1 MRNDEDGT
9 LNGSL
14 TTGAL
19 VVNRTVGI
27 GTANPQ
33 TSLEIN
39 GAIKLGSE
47 DECDE
52 SHAGSLRYLAGA
64 LELCNGVEWVK
75 VLTTDDP
82 PGCTMEPLV
91 VDDIEVPH
99 ARLLSCRDQ
108 DPIRIQIL
116 ECGNG
121 TIDTNETCDDGNFA
135 NDDGCNNRCQLEC
148 GDGVVGANEQCDDG
162 NTIDT
167 DGCTSTCLNATC
179 GDGIIQDTVEE
190 CDGGQDCLP
199 DCTKP
204 PCAKTGGCPT
214 LEFVPITGGIFSMG
228 YEGGAPNEL
237 PVRNVTVGDFEIL
250 KNEVTV
256 AQYKLCVDAGVCS
269 EPKQGELELNW
280 DRDDRTNYP
289 VNGVSWHQAKQ
300 FANWVG
306 ADLPS
311 EAQWEYA
318 AKSSGEDQA
327 LSMG

>member
-1 MRNDEDGT
+1 MSNIQIRDALIQVDGIGSGVDADMLDGISSTTFLRNDEDGT

-179 GDGIIQDTVEE
+179 GGWYHPRYRRRV
-190 CDGGQDCLP
+190 
-199 DCTKP
+199 
-204 PCAKTGGCPT
+204 
-214 LEFVPITGGIFSMG
+214 
-228 YEGGAPNEL
+228 
-237 PVRNVTVGDFEIL
+237 
-250 KNEVTV
+250 
-256 AQYKLCVDAGVCS
+256 
-269 EPKQGELELNW
+269 
-280 DRDDRTNYP
+280 
-289 VNGVSWHQAKQ
+289 
-300 FANWVG
+300 
-306 ADLPS
+306 
-311 EAQWEYA
+311 
-318 AKSSGEDQA
+318 
-327 LSMG
+327 